1 MGKYTSPKFQIY
13 VESPQLGQVR
23 YFHVVVSGSRQSTQT
38 GAFGSWAD
46 SVSKM
51 SGTATLLQP
60 CQKGFA
66 NTTFVET
73 CRLQCTNVISGPPWN
88 IKQWIKVDC
97 LAQPL
102 NPAESNGLYYQGEL
116 FAYYSQL
123 FALIPSSKNSWL
135 GPSLGDSSMSPSLGC
150 VKLKGLNSWDV
161 DVDIQSIPFFVFDQ
175 RCRYL
180 TGQQKELE
188 WNPPCSPL
196 KEKNK
201 WFWDDISSRNS

>member
-23 YFHVVVSGSRQSTQT
+23 YFHIVVSGSRQSTQT

-46 SVSKM
+46 SVSKK
-51 SGTATLLQP
+51 GLPIQP
-60 CQKGFA
+60 LWKLAGCSAQM
-66 NTTFVET
+66 
-73 CRLQCTNVISGPPWN
+73 L
-88 IKQWIKVDC
+88 C
-97 LAQPL
+97 LAHHETLSSEQRSTAL
-102 NPAESNGLYYQGEL
+102 HSRWTQTKAMVFTTRKN
-116 FAYYSQL
+116 YSHTIRIL
-123 FALIPSSKNSWL
+123 FALIPSSKSSWL
-135 GPSLGDSSMSPSLGC
+135 RPSLGDSSMSPSLGC

-180 TGQQKELE
+180 TGQQKQLE

-201 WFWDDISSRNS
+201 WFWDDISSRHS